1 MPREAP
7 AGASW
12 RRFRSIAFVER
23 SRKRHSESVV
33 KRRTSRAALTGSLD
47 AITLFEDQ
55 RQIETE
61 NAATNCDLITAREY
75 LAADALF
82 T

>member
-1 MPREAP
+1 L
-7 AGASW
+7 W
-12 RRFRSIAFVER
+12 RD
-23 SRKRHSESVV
+23 RKRHSESVV
-33 KRRTSRAALTGSLD
+33 KRRTSRAALTGSLNG
-47 AITLFEDQ
+47 ITLLQDQ

-61 NAATNCDLITAREY
+61 DAAMNCDLITARKY

>member
-1 MPREAP
+1 MAEGCALSRL
-7 AGASW
+7 W
-12 RRFRSIAFVER
+12 RDPKGHIETVG
-23 SRKRHSESVV
+23 
-33 KRRTSRAALTGSLD
+33 KRRTSRPALTGSLD

-61 NAATNCDLITAREY
+61 DAATNCDLTAARKY